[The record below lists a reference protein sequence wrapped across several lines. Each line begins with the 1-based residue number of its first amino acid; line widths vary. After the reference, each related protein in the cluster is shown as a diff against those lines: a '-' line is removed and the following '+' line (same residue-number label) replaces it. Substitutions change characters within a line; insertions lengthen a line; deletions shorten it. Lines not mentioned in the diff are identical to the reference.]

1 MYAEFEAGDPGRTL
15 NMIDQSHLG
24 NLQITKRR
32 RVWENCLDVV
42 SDDAAIVRLRHVWP
56 RGRGCGGRGRP
67 ILDHLTRRAIA
78 QGHCK
83 RQQIHTNGML
93 TEWPLVRSCCVRFS
107 SGHPRLHYILRQ
119 ADERCFIC
127 RVRDVTHARCR
138 RLALT
143 IWFQNAAFAWCRAGR
158 AMALR
163 GSLSA
168 QRPVS
173 MAFGAAFGRQYRER

>member
-93 TEWPLVRSCCVRFS
+93 TEWPLVRSYCARFS
-107 SGHPRLHYILRQ
+107 PGHPRLHYILISSAKRTKGVSF
-119 ADERCFIC
+119 AGCATSHTRG
-127 RVRDVTHARCR
+127 ARPNR

-143 IWFQNAAFAWCRAGR
+143 IWFQNAAFAWCRG
-158 AMALR
+158 
-163 GSLSA
+163 
-168 QRPVS
+168 
-173 MAFGAAFGRQYRER
+173 